1 MKKKI
6 ISIVTAGVL
15 AGTMLV
21 GCGGSNEAATTSA
34 SSKKAEVK
42 EEVKDASVEKIVEEV
57 DSTGLYTL
65 TADDI
70 KEISKDLGSAVY
82 KDQTMDEGIE
92 GVSAEA
98 VSLTDEEIQKIKDMN
113 LEIGV
118 EFGANGDTYKWM
130 NAGIDEACEA
140 LGITVK
146 DTWYSTDQANLTQ
159 LEDYM
164 KILSVANNYDA
175 FVTLPMDAA
184 SQSEV
189 LLQIQDII
197 PVEYMSTAPF
207 NADWNAENFCGVTD
221 VDAYKAGQMTAK
233 AAVKILGE
241 TGGKIGTVG
250 YINGHEGSLLTCKL
264 RYDGWDDV
272 LGENGIEPVEVWYD
286 NPEEA
291 KPVIQSMLS
300 ANPDINVLLVDW
312 SGYAGNQAL
321 QVIKEMGLTG
331 RDIKIVCIDLDDT
344 TAIPM
349 GEDADS
355 PSAALVAQPW
365 YAVGRDC
372 IYQMAYHFLYPD
384 KTPKFIASTPEPVAT
399 HYNIK
404 NVYKNS
410 VPASYDIPETI
421 TNLDDQWDEAEYK

>member
-1 MKKKI
+1 MKKRI

-34 SSKKAEVK
+34 SSKKTEVK

-146 DTWYSTDQANLTQ
+146 DTV
-159 LEDYM
+159 
-164 KILSVANNYDA
+164 ILY
-175 FVTLPMDAA
+175 F
-184 SQSEV
+184 
-189 LLQIQDII
+189 I
-197 PVEYMSTAPF
+197 
-207 NADWNAENFCGVTD
+207 
-221 VDAYKAGQMTAK
+221 
-233 AAVKILGE
+233 
-241 TGGKIGTVG
+241 
-250 YINGHEGSLLTCKL
+250 
-264 RYDGWDDV
+264 
-272 LGENGIEPVEVWYD
+272 
-286 NPEEA
+286 
-291 KPVIQSMLS
+291 
-300 ANPDINVLLVDW
+300 
-312 SGYAGNQAL
+312 
-321 QVIKEMGLTG
+321 
-331 RDIKIVCIDLDDT
+331 CI
-344 TAIPM
+344 
-349 GEDADS
+349 
-355 PSAALVAQPW
+355 
-365 YAVGRDC
+365 
-372 IYQMAYHFLYPD
+372 
-384 KTPKFIASTPEPVAT
+384 
-399 HYNIK
+399 
-404 NVYKNS
+404 
-410 VPASYDIPETI
+410 
-421 TNLDDQWDEAEYK
+421 